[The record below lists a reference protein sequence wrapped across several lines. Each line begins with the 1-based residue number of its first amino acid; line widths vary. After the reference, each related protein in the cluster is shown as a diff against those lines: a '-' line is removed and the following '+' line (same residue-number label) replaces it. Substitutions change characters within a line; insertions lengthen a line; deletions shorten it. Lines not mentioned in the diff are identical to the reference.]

1 MPEPS
6 LKPMGDVPKNLDKA
20 LYDFLDK
27 VKHNLAIISGQ
38 KGIHDSTGVTFG
50 DLDDE
55 IASLPDSQG
64 EEVANLYHIPKSY
77 DKDISE
83 ILTRIFVEPT
93 SRAYDGLISDIEKLI
108 YAIHD
113 PKDYDNAISDLAE
126 MPYHVPS
133 ERSYDKEIEELR
145 AVVMMNLPT
154 VEPKYV
160 LSDAKQLFY
169 AGF

>member
-1 MPEPS
+1 MILSANELQSITDWPPALIEDYLNIIENMLLLAAAADEDTALAYSHPS
-6 LKPMGDVPKNLDKA
+6 PTDVTSKLNE
-20 LYDFLDK
+20 
-27 VKHNLAIISGQ
+27 IT
-38 KGIHDSTGVTFG
+38 KGIY
-50 DLDDE
+50 
-55 IASLPDSQG
+55 SLP
-64 EEVANLYHIPKSY
+64 
-77 DKDISE
+77 
-83 ILTRIFVEPT
+83 T
-93 SRAYDGLISDIEKLI
+93 
-108 YAIHD
+108 
-113 PKDYDNAISDLAE
+113 PKDFDKAISDLAE